1 MGELIKVFSLEDLPV
16 IRQETDTDNV
26 DFFIA
31 KIGFIASGD
40 NRQDCFISEE
50 TLREY
55 APTIRGKFVTA
66 KYDWWTDDVMSHEKD
81 LDIIG
86 YVPFDSEI
94 TFERTEDGRLMAY
107 CEAVLSKIYCFDV
120 YKLFRKDN
128 YRSVSAEFSCT
139 MIDENS
145 ETGEITSMQFHS
157 ITILGKEVDPA
168 IPDANIKIIKFSKDK
183 ASTFYEERNSN
194 NSLKK
199 FAENRKKKLGN
210 KESEKSSEEENMDK
224 KKEVK
229 FEDKKETNTED
240 VVMEDN
246 KKLSEDKEMSDEKDK
261 EFEADKEKE
270 FEDTQEE
277 ADKEQDEE
285 DDEEEEEI
293 EKKEFAKEDKE
304 EDKKFEDKEKTF
316 SLDAY
321 VDATA
326 TLAMLEKETEE
337 RKTLADKV
345 LKEMGAD
352 KLFATVME
360 LSKENE
366 ELKKYKSDREEKE
379 TERKF
384 SSIMAEVKGDIPDEE
399 YKKLYNEGKTLKFS
413 DMENFEIK
421 VQAFAYKSS
430 KNSNDNFRI
439 PATETNEL
447 NTSHNTVEDIY
458 NKYL

>member
-1 MGELIKVFSLEDLPV
+1 MEDLPL
-16 IRQETDTDNV
+16 IRQETDTDSV

-31 KIGFIASGD
+31 KMGFIASGD
-40 NRQDCFISEE
+40 NRQDCYISEE

-86 YVPFDSEI
+86 YVPFDAEI
-94 TFERTEDGRLMAY
+94 TYERTEDGRLMAY
-107 CEAVLSKIYCFDV
+107 CDAVLSKIYCFDV

-128 YRSVSAEFSCT
+128 YRAVSAEFSC
-139 MIDENS
+139 MMRDENS
-145 ETGEITSMQFHS
+145 DTGEIVSMQFHS
-157 ITILGKEVDPA
+157 ITILGKEVSPA
-168 IPDANIKIIKFSKDK
+168 IPDANIKIVKFSEDE
-183 ASTFYEERNSN
+183 ANTFYEEQNSI

-199 FAENRKKKLGN
+199 FTENRKKMLEN
-210 KESEKSSEEENMDK
+210 KESEKSSEEENM
-224 KKEVK
+224 KKE
-229 FEDKKETNTED
+229 FEDKKEPNTED
-240 VVMEDN
+240 VVM
-246 KKLSEDKEMSDEKDK
+246 DEKK
-261 EFEADKEKE
+261 ELSAGEKEKE
-270 FEDTQEE
+270 FESDEDKKDEKKFEDTQEK
-277 ADKEQDEE
+277 ADKKQDEE
-285 DDEEEEEI
+285 DEKEEDEI
-293 EKKEFAKEDKE
+293 EKKEFAKEEDKE
-304 EDKKFEDKEKTF
+304 DDKKFEDKEKTF
-316 SLDAY
+316 SLEAY

-326 TLAMLEKETEE
+326 TLAMLEKETAE
-337 RKTLADKV
+337 RKTLAEKV

-366 ELKKYKSDREEKE
+366 ELKKYKADREETEK
-379 TERKF
+379 ERKF

-430 KNSNDNFRI
+430 KNSNGDFRI
-439 PATETNEL
+439 PPAETNNP
-447 NTSHNTVEDIY
+447 NTSHKTVEDIY
-458 NKYL
+458 KEYL

>member
-1 MGELIKVFSLEDLPV
+1 MEDLPL
-16 IRQETDTDNV
+16 IRQETDTDSV

-31 KIGFIASGD
+31 KMGFIASGD
-40 NRQDCFISEE
+40 NRQDCYISEE

-86 YVPFDSEI
+86 YVPFDAEI
-94 TFERTEDGRLMAY
+94 TYERTEDGRLMAY
-107 CEAVLSKIYCFDV
+107 CDAVLSKIYCFDV

-128 YRSVSAEFSCT
+128 YRAVSAEFSC
-139 MIDENS
+139 MMRDENS
-145 ETGEITSMQFHS
+145 DTGEIVSMQFHS
-157 ITILGKEVDPA
+157 ITILGKEVSPA
-168 IPDANIKIIKFSKDK
+168 IPDANIKIVKFSEDE
-183 ASTFYEERNSN
+183 ANTFYEEQNSI

-199 FAENRKKKLGN
+199 FTENRKKMLEN
-210 KESEKSSEEENMDK
+210 KESEKSSEEENM
-224 KKEVK
+224 KKE
-229 FEDKKETNTED
+229 FEDKKEPNTED
-240 VVMEDN
+240 VVM
-246 KKLSEDKEMSDEKDK
+246 DEKK
-261 EFEADKEKE
+261 ELSAGEKEKE
-270 FEDTQEE
+270 FESDEDKKDEKKFEDTQEK
-277 ADKEQDEE
+277 ADKKQDEE
-285 DDEEEEEI
+285 DEKEEDEI
-293 EKKEFAKEDKE
+293 EKKEFAKEEDKE
-304 EDKKFEDKEKTF
+304 DDKKFEDKEKTF
-316 SLDAY
+316 SLEAY

-326 TLAMLEKETEE
+326 TLAMLEKETAE
-337 RKTLADKV
+337 RKTLAEKV

-366 ELKKYKSDREEKE
+366 ELKKYKADREETEK
-379 TERKF
+379 ERKF

-430 KNSNDNFRI
+430 KNSNGDFRI
-439 PATETNEL
+439 PPTETNNP
-447 NTSHNTVEDIY
+447 NTSHKTVEDIY
-458 NKYL
+458 KEYL